1 SASDTPELTRAVGG
15 AVTFRSPKTA
25 TEGSASNTTELIGAV
40 GGSVTFHSNNTDTK
54 GNAAFWNFGTN
65 AIVTVLFE
73 DPPRPVFS
81 KEEFKTRFTVSERGR
96 ALSISQLR
104 MEDAGNYSVTIDG
117 KKSTFILLVY
127 SRCFYSSFLGFF
139 YTKKREISD
148 PSVPPEELTEP
159 TMTCESQN
167 CSDGRC
173 SFSLRCSVTGTGFG
187 DVSYTWRARDW
198 HWEQQSMVI
207 AVNKSSQGVPEPVT
221 CTARNAVSSRNVTVT
236 SPEGLCPGTLSQSGV
251 GFGIIAAIGAA
262 VAVLLGF
269 LMFFCKSQAT
279 TGESTT
285 VYAEVGP
292 SQQRIPNGIKAK
304 PGAGES
310 SSTIYSLVKRPELLE
325 SATVTGLELV

>member
-1 SASDTPELTRAVGG
+1 
-15 AVTFRSPKTA
+15 
-25 TEGSASNTTELIGAV
+25 
-40 GGSVTFHSNNTDTK
+40 
-54 GNAAFWNFGTN
+54 
-65 AIVTVLFE
+65 
-73 DPPRPVFS
+73 
-81 KEEFKTRFTVSERGR
+81 
-96 ALSISQLR
+96 
-104 MEDAGNYSVTIDG
+104 
-117 KKSTFILLVY
+117 
-127 SRCFYSSFLGFF
+127 
-139 YTKKREISD
+139 
-148 PSVPPEELTEP
+148 ELTEP

-269 LMFFCKSQAT
+269 LMFFCKSQGWRKFHLSQSNAPNTAT